1 MVASLQLQALS
12 TTVTSVPPRLG
23 GGGGCCKPLEWREF
37 LQWSR
42 PWEATLKFTFT
53 PGPPQSLSIYH
64 SRATLSSIP
73 CTKAG
78 FSLETYDLPRLYH
91 GQLVSLRSP
100 AAFLETSTIHWP
112 LPLLPGSEED
122 SVLLP
127 HFLSLCPFLLPVDST
142 SPFCLVGI
150 FFHHYLI
157 VLFFLWSQ
165 TSSSIWELVKKKKKS
180 K

>member
-78 FSLETYDLPRLYH
+78 FSLECPRALGSKARLGVALSSPGQASVPGAVTIPHLTWGHGSSCVMGGKEYSASARLVPSTPIPLY
-91 GQLVSLRSP
+91 Q
-100 AAFLETSTIHWP
+100 P
-112 LPLLPGSEED
+112 LGNWRNNL
-122 SVLLP
+122 
-127 HFLSLCPFLLPVDST
+127 
-142 SPFCLVGI
+142 
-150 FFHHYLI
+150 
-157 VLFFLWSQ
+157 
-165 TSSSIWELVKKKKKS
+165 
-180 K
+180 